1 MKLKTDKMIA
11 EKEGGI
17 GWVVFNNPE
26 RRNAVSLEMWE
37 AVGTIFDEYER
48 DPEVRVAVM
57 KGAGDKSFVAG
68 ADISQ
73 FEERRN
79 NAEAAEEYARISG
92 EGAAKMATF
101 SKPLVAMIRGFCIG
115 GGLATAMRADI
126 RIAAEDAQFGIPAA
140 RLGLAYNVASLQNLV
155 TLVGPAVASEILF
168 TARRY
173 NAEEALKVGLVNR
186 VVPIEELEAAV
197 RALAAQIAENAPLTI
212 KASKATIAEVLKSPQ
227 ERDQAKIDALF
238 RQCMDS
244 QDYAEGRR
252 AFMEKR
258 KPAFAG
264 R

>member
-1 MKLKTDKMIA
+1 MKLNTEKMIA

-37 AVGTIFDEYER
+37 AVATIFDEYER
-48 DPEVRVAVM
+48 DPDVRVAVM

-92 EGAAKMATF
+92 TGAAKMVAF

-140 RLGLAYNVASLQNLV
+140 RLGLAYNISSLSNLV
-155 TLVGPAVASEILF
+155 SLVGPAVASEILF

-173 NAEEALKVGLVNR
+173 NAQEALRVGLVNR
-186 VVPIEELEAAV
+186 VVPVEKLEEEV
-197 RALAAQIAENAPLTI
+197 RALAAQIAENAPLTV
-212 KASKATIAEVLKSPQ
+212 KTSKATIAEILKSAT
-227 ERDQAKIDALF
+227 ERDTAKIDALF

-258 KPAFAG
+258 KPVFVG

>member
-1 MKLKTDKMIA
+1 MKLKTDKMLA

-37 AVGTIFDEYER
+37 AVGTIFDDYER

-92 EGAAKMATF
+92 VGAAMLVAF
-101 SKPLVAMIRGFCIG
+101 STPLVALIGGFCMG
-115 GGLATAMRADI
+115 GGLATAWRADI

-140 RLGLAYNVASLQNLV
+140 RRG
-155 TLVGPAVASEILF
+155 
-168 TARRY
+168 
-173 NAEEALKVGLVNR
+173 
-186 VVPIEELEAAV
+186 
-197 RALAAQIAENAPLTI
+197 
-212 KASKATIAEVLKSPQ
+212 
-227 ERDQAKIDALF
+227 
-238 RQCMDS
+238 
-244 QDYAEGRR
+244 
-252 AFMEKR
+252 
-258 KPAFAG
+258 
-264 R
+264 

>member
-1 MKLKTDKMIA
+1 MIA
-11 EKEGGI
+11 TKEDGI

-26 RRNAVSLEMWE
+26 RRNAVSLEMWQ
-37 AVGTIFDEYER
+37 AVGEIFEAYEK

-79 NAEAAEEYARISG
+79 NADAAAEYARIAGSG
-92 EGAAKMATF
+92 QAAMAAF
-101 SKPLVAMIRGFCIG
+101 SKPLIAMIRGFCIG

-140 RLGLAYNVASLQNLV
+140 KLGLAYNVESVGKLIH
-155 TLVGPAVASEILF
+155 LVGPAMAAEILF
-168 TARRY
+168 TGRRY
-173 NAEEALKVGLVNR
+173 KAEDALRMGLVNS
-186 VVPIEELEAAV
+186 VVPVEKLEETVREMAAEMV
-197 RALAAQIAENAPLTI
+197 GNAPLTI
-212 KASKATIAEVLKSPQ
+212 KASKATILELLKGA
-227 ERDQAKIDALF
+227 ERDEALID
-238 RQCMDS
+238 RMTRTCMDS

-258 KPAFAG
+258 KPVFIG